1 MTERVCVLLPA
12 YNEAENLGIVISEA
26 LGVLD
31 AAGFDA
37 SVLVVDD
44 GSTDGT
50 AKVIAGLAA
59 DDPRIRGLRLRRNQ
73 GKSHALRVGLRDVD
87 GDVIILMD
95 ADGQDD
101 ATALPDMVAALDDG
115 LDLVTGRRAD
125 RQDRFI
131 KRHTSRVYNRTTSLL
146 SGVSGRDF
154 NSGLKV
160 MRRDV
165 GDALELY
172 GELHRYIPVLAH
184 WAGFNVGEIDVVH
197 RPRMHGESKFGG
209 NRFWQGFIDLITVNF
224 LLRYNSRPLHLFGA
238 VGGILG
244 LIGSG
249 LLAWMLVLKLTGEA
263 IGDRLVPLIG
273 IFLVIV
279 SVQIISIGLIA
290 ELFVHGRYVRAESG
304 GVDPIPE
311 P

>member
-290 ELFVHGRYVRAESG
+290 ELFVHGRHVRAESG